1 MPIPMSQIVDSVI
14 GEVYG
19 YSQTVDTSTYSVGSL
34 TSTGLNFALASGKN
48 FSRGLIQIGDELVI
62 PDSVDRETGAVTLGS
77 VQSRGVRGTVPEA
90 HPSGTL
96 VTMAPTIPRSAAKRA
111 INETIQSSGGL
122 WATSEIEFKYNYP
135 VVAYPIPDDADDI
148 LGVYWFPTGPTRQW
162 LPVRRWTHDKYNK
175 LIVLGDAIQPGRMM
189 RVTYTHTPTVP
200 DDDGTFEDTGLPA
213 SCVDVIRFGAAWR
226 VVSMLES
233 FNLMAQSAEADAM
246 DRQNTPGSMI
256 RVGQY
261 FYQLYQQRLR
271 EELGSLQ
278 ARHPVRVKYEGRY

>member
-1 MPIPMSQIVDSVI
+1 MAIPMSQIVDSVI

-19 YSQTVDTSTYSVGSL
+19 YSQTVDVATYSVGSVTPTSL
-34 TSTGLNFALASGKN
+34 TFSLASGTN
-48 FSRGLIQIGDELVI
+48 FSRGLIQIGDELI
-62 PDSVDRETGAVTLGS
+62 MADSVDRSSGQVTLLS
-77 VQSRGVRGTVPEA
+77 VQGRGVRGTTA
-90 HPSGTL
+90 QSHPSGTL
-96 VTMAPTIPRSAAKRA
+96 VTMAPTIPRETAKRA
-111 INETIQSSGGL
+111 INETIQASSGL
-122 WATSEIEFKYNYP
+122 WSTSQLEFVYNYP
-135 VVAYPIPDDADDI
+135 VVAYPIPDDAEDI
-148 LGVYWFPTGPTRQW
+148 LAVYWFPTGPTKQW
-162 LPVRRWTHDKYNK
+162 LPARRWTHDKYNK

-189 RVTYTHTPTVP
+189 RVTYTHTPIVP

-278 ARHPVRVKYEGRY
+278 ASAEAVRDRLNV